1 MDKVSESPFISLQP
15 SQFTPHTTVIHFR
28 AEKPAESSS
37 SGSRVRRFHHK
48 TRTGCREC
56 KQKRRKCNEG
66 KPSCQ
71 GCLKSKIECHYE
83 DVIPPRVQP
92 KNRKRP
98 QRKPAP
104 NRFVFIE
111 FGETGT
117 TTTSTTDSQH
127 HHPLNPPGDSDSSS
141 TSGAQITRW
150 QSAPS
155 TCLLQG
161 GRTRSDTGGMITKEV
176 EFIYLFRNFT
186 SRTLPLQA
194 YDKDRWSRMTF
205 ESCYSESYLY
215 DIMIALAA
223 SHQRFLQGLLARTA
237 KEISHYVKALAG
249 FRAVVSNPGNF
260 ATMDLNAWISVLTTA
275 ALLSMYIMS
284 CPVDNYETSCDTY
297 FSLTRG
303 TMSMLGET
311 MKRGV
316 DLGFKASE
324 FTPQETTM
332 ALEVERS
339 QKTAVFPGLE
349 YAASGDDRATGP
361 KAAQRLSDILT
372 IISLHDGHGFSID
385 AVTATNLQK
394 IALEWAAMPDA
405 LHLHTF
411 RAKNK
416 KAYLVTAHYHAGLWK
431 VREIIRS
438 LCKRGL
444 WGEANGAVDSFWWM
458 ISPEGICKRSLEM
471 LVDEPRERISWVERV
486 VRELESIE

>member
-28 AEKPAESSS
+28 PEKPAEPSNSS
-37 SGSRVRRFHHK
+37 SRVRRFHHK

-56 KQKRRKCNEG
+56 KQKRRKCNEE

-111 FGETGT
+111 FGESGT
-117 TTTSTTDSQH
+117 ATNSQRAPVVPVSTD
-127 HHPLNPPGDSDSSS
+127 PS
-141 TSGAQITRW
+141 TSSLEITRW

-161 GRTRSDTGGMITKEV
+161 GRPWSETGGLITKEV
-176 EFIYLFRNFT
+176 EYLYLFRNFT
-186 SRTLPLQA
+186 FRTLPLQF
-194 YDKDRWSRMTF
+194 YDKKEWFKVTF
-205 ESCYSESYLY
+205 ESTYSQSYLY
-215 DIMIALAA
+215 DTMIALAA
-223 SHQRFLQGLLARTA
+223 SHQRFVQGLHARTA

-249 FRAVVSNPGNF
+249 FRSVVSNPGNF
-260 ATMDLNAWISVLTTA
+260 SLLDPNSWISVLTTA

-303 TMSMLGET
+303 TMSMLGEA
-311 MKRGV
+311 MKRGLDV
-316 DLGFKASE
+316 GFIASE
-324 FTPQETTM
+324 VPPREAKTPLQQSVVLKM
-332 ALEVERS
+332 P
-339 QKTAVFPGLE
+339 VFPGLE
-349 YAASGDDRATGP
+349 YAASGDDRAFNP
-361 KAAQRLSDILT
+361 RAAQRLSDILT
-372 IISLHDGHGFSID
+372 IMTVKDWFSMEAS
-385 AVTATNLQK
+385 AVVDLQK
-394 IALEWAAMPDA
+394 VTLEWAAMPDA
-405 LHLHTF
+405 LFLHTF

-416 KAYLVTAHYHAGLWK
+416 KAYLVTAHFHAGLWK
-431 VREIIRS
+431 IKEIIQS

-444 WGEANGAVDSFWWM
+444 WSEDSGAVDSFWWM
-458 ISPEGICKRSLEM
+458 VSPRGICKKSLEM
-471 LVDEPRERISWVERV
+471 LANEPRERISWVEDI
-486 VRELESIE
+486 VRELESIK

>member
-28 AEKPAESSS
+28 SEKPVESSS
-37 SGSRVRRFHHK
+37 SGSGSRIRRFHHK

-98 QRKPAP
+98 QRKPAA

-117 TTTSTTDSQH
+117 TTSSQ
-127 HHPLNPPGDSDSSS
+127 HPLNVNVPGDSDSGSAS
-141 TSGAQITRW
+141 DAQISRW

-161 GRTRSDTGGMITKEV
+161 GRSRSETGGLITKEV

-186 SRTLPLQA
+186 FRTLPLQA
-194 YDKDRWSRMTF
+194 YDTKRWSRITF
-205 ESCYSESYLY
+205 ESSYSESYLY

-223 SHQRFLQGLLARTA
+223 SHQRFLQGLQARTA

-249 FRAVVSNPGNF
+249 FRAVVSNPVNF
-260 ATMDLNAWISVLTTA
+260 AKMDLNAWISILTTA

-284 CPVDNYETSCDTY
+284 CPSDNYETSCDTY

-303 TMSMLGET
+303 TMNMLGESI
-311 MKRGV
+311 KRGLDV
-316 DLGFKASE
+316 GFRASE
-324 FTPQETTM
+324 FTPQETTVT
-332 ALEVERS
+332 LELERARR
-339 QKTAVFPGLE
+339 TAVFPGLE
-349 YAASGDDRATGP
+349 YAASGDDRAISP

-372 IISLHDGHGFSID
+372 VISVQDRDSMD
-385 AVTATNLQK
+385 AVAATNLQK

-405 LHLHTF
+405 LLLNTF

-438 LCKRGL
+438 LCTKGL

-458 ISPEGICKRSLEM
+458 ISPKGICKRSLEV
-471 LVDEPRERISWVERV
+471 LVDEPKERISWVDRV
-486 VRELESIE
+486 VRELEPIQ